1 MESSGSFRHLAFFE
15 ELARLDESDQNWRAV
30 SAGLVVM
37 RLVDEWIL
45 VGIEA
50 VKSDCWGVSA
60 VRDAIDEI
68 PDSTP
73 LRRGLLGIVD
83 CVASAPAVDVHALIP
98 RLMAYGQLLEYDARW
113 TLAADVY
120 ETVVA
125 HADPVSDSDLVVPA
139 FIQLAFCWRS
149 VDDLDRAA
157 VAYENASRVAHAAGD
172 MIGVLR
178 SRIGDA
184 KLAIAR
190 GNMPQAE
197 AILQET
203 TDRAQARG
211 LDDIRSRALHER
223 AYLAGLSGQHAR
235 AVHFAYQA
243 LAVTPSPRD
252 RDRLLSNIA
261 TGLHYLGLWEPA
273 RDAYLILA
281 MTAQEQYIRWMA
293 ELNLMELSAKQGV
306 ELQFD
311 RYRRELESADFNP
324 LLRVTY
330 LLHVGRGYHAL
341 GHSEAGVPYLE
352 RAIEIASQYQL
363 NQLVFECE
371 SALGDTRRPSAQSEA
386 SEPFVPDDSVQTV
399 VDAVQQMKEMAG
411 IG

>member
-1 MESSGSFRHLAFFE
+1 MESSGSLRHLAFFE
-15 ELARLDESDQNWRAV
+15 EIAKLDEADQNWRAV

-37 RLVDEWIL
+37 RLIDEWIL
-45 VGIEA
+45 IGSDA
-50 VKSDCWGVSA
+50 VKSECWGVSA
-60 VRDAIDEI
+60 VREAIDEI
-68 PDSTP
+68 NDNTP
-73 LRRGLLGIVD
+73 LRRVLIAIVD
-83 CVASAPAVDVHALIP
+83 CISAAPAVDIHALIP

-125 HADPVSDSDLVVPA
+125 HADPVFDADVVVPA

-157 VAYENASRVAHAAGD
+157 IAYDNASRVAHAAGD

-203 TDRAQARG
+203 TERAQARG

-273 RDAYLILA
+273 RDAYLVLA

-293 ELNLMELSAKQGV
+293 ELNLMELSAKQGI

-311 RYRRELESADFNP
+311 KYRRELESADFNP

-330 LLHVGRGYHAL
+330 LLHVGRGHHAL
-341 GHSEAGVPYLE
+341 GHSEIGVPYLE
-352 RAIEIASQYQL
+352 RAIEIASEYQL

-371 SALGDTRRPSAQSEA
+371 AALGEARRRSTPSRNV
-386 SEPFVPDDSVQTV
+386 EPFVPDAGVQTV